1 MNKPEI
7 VNGMAE
13 VSGMTKKDSTLAL
26 EAFVAVVTETLAS
39 GDDVVIAKFGKFVAM
54 DRAARNGVNP
64 KTREP
69 MVIAATKAPVF
80 KASATFKAL
89 VKNA

>member
-1 MNKPEI
+1 MTKPEI
-7 VNGMAE
+7 ISAMAE
-13 VSGMTKKDSTLAL
+13 TSGMTKKDSILAL
-26 EAFVAVVTETLAS
+26 DALMEVVKNTLAS
-39 GDDVVIAKFGKFVAM
+39 GDDVVIAKFGKFAVA
-54 DRAARNGVNP
+54 DRAARNGTNP

-80 KASATFKAL
+80 KASSVFKEL